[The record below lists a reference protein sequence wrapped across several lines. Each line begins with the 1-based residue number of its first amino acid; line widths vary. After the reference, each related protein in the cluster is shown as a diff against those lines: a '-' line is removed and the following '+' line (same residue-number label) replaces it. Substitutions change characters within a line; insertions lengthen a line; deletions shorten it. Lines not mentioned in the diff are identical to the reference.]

1 MHRITILLTFIL
13 LLNNV
18 DAYKRHK
25 RWVDVDDDDQ
35 QTRNT
40 NRQQT
45 PTLNAQ
51 PPSDLNGLSNFVQ
64 NLDQGI
70 GERYQSINDVSNLR
84 SLETNQAPIEVNQP
98 PVESSPVL
106 ANGPRGGGGGGGGLT
121 MEQPVE
127 LSSPQQLINE
137 FHGPLKSIVGEK
149 ELSLPPIEGC
159 REGVEGCQLANPPI
173 ETPIADT
180 TGVSTPDQ
188 AFHTHDSGEITLQGN
203 IFQPGPSLQR
213 VEPEIHQQ
221 SPEPVLHKIV
231 PGKTVFLRPVQLFR
245 KPNHIFRH
253 FHHRPRI
260 FVIHRRRRKYRPV
273 HVCETTDCKN
283 GGSCTVV
290 NDKVRCLCL
299 RGFKGLHCEE
309 TSSVYTSIA
318 HMEPLLDIEGRLV
331 KIAREYLQKERR
343 RLGEFKQF
351 AKSVE
356 DAMELSK
363 DEPLKYLGNPI
374 NSYLIIKRFTSG
386 WRELTSRLEI
396 DDSKVDEMKSIIE
409 SNKYQLP
416 TYEIDLLG
424 ATGSIIRLQ
433 DTYELTAREISD
445 GKIKGI
451 SRSAHQ
457 MTAEDCIHI
466 AEYAQHHRRYI
477 RMEEWAKEAE
487 RIFDDPSLSHRIG
500 NVSRLAVYEILG
512 WTAYLSNDL
521 PTALKYTKLVLEI
534 EPNNDLALKNEY
546 IYAWHVENN
555 EKSIEDEATWM
566 QMAKIMLESYG
577 GKEYVQACRKVN
589 PKPVKIKDAS
599 KLVCFLTKDS
609 PLLLLK
615 PIRTTRVHDNPEVL
629 IFHNILSDKEMTT
642 LKKLATPYLRQAK
655 VVEGDITEANY
666 RIAKTMFLQE
676 NFPGVKKINTKLN
689 RRFEAMT
696 GLNTDTA
703 EQLQINNYGLGGQYE
718 FHHDHGE
725 EGSLLANHP
734 DGNRLATLLV
744 YLTDV
749 ERGGETVF
757 TRLGISVSPNKGD
770 AVFWYNLF
778 RNGQGIDDTLH
789 ASCPVIS
796 GSKWVANKWFHNF
809 GNEFRRKCLLREDI

>member
-1 MHRITILLTFIL
+1 MRMIFGE
-13 LLNNV
+13 
-18 DAYKRHK
+18 
-25 RWVDVDDDDQ
+25 DD
-35 QTRNT
+35 
-40 NRQQT
+40 
-45 PTLNAQ
+45 
-51 PPSDLNGLSNFVQ
+51 
-64 NLDQGI
+64 
-70 GERYQSINDVSNLR
+70 
-84 SLETNQAPIEVNQP
+84 
-98 PVESSPVL
+98 
-106 ANGPRGGGGGGGGLT
+106 
-121 MEQPVE
+121 VE
-127 LSSPQQLINE
+127 LSPSSFEREEKKLIRIVKSKKMEMEYLINLLV
-137 FHGPLKSIVGEK
+137 FIFTVKNVWCVG
-149 ELSLPPIEGC
+149 
-159 REGVEGCQLANPPI
+159 
-173 ETPIADT
+173 
-180 TGVSTPDQ
+180 
-188 AFHTHDSGEITLQGN
+188 
-203 IFQPGPSLQR
+203 
-213 VEPEIHQQ
+213 
-221 SPEPVLHKIV
+221 
-231 PGKTVFLRPVQLFR
+231 
-245 KPNHIFRH
+245 
-253 FHHRPRI
+253 
-260 FVIHRRRRKYRPV
+260 
-273 HVCETTDCKN
+273 
-283 GGSCTVV
+283 
-290 NDKVRCLCL
+290 
-299 RGFKGLHCEE
+299 EE